1 MELEKILNKRRSV
14 RKFKDNKVSKEAVI
28 DIIKAGVKA
37 PTAGNLQPWRFLYTL
52 DQKKIN
58 QAVDSTYP
66 GNKRDSK
73 NNQDWIRK
81 APVLILACIDYSDTV
96 NKYGE
101 HGKKAAVQDVAAAV
115 ENMVLKTVDLGL
127 ATCWISGFR
136 EKELKEV
143 FDVPSDVEVLAFLPI
158 GYNAGYHANPSKK
171 DFDSIVYRDCYGKK
185 A

>member
-1 MELEKILNKRRSV
+1 MELEKILSTRRSV
-14 RKFKDNKVSKEAVI
+14 RKFKDKKVPKETVV

-37 PTAGNLQPWRFLYTL
+37 PTAGNMQPWRFLYTF

-66 GNKRDSK
+66 GNKRDSG

-81 APVLILACIDYSDTV
+81 ASVLIIACIDYSDTV
-96 NKYGE
+96 GKYGE
-101 HGKKAAVQDVAAAV
+101 HGKRAAVQDVSAAV

-127 ATCWISGFR
+127 ATCWTSGFR
-136 EKELKEV
+136 EKELKLV
-143 FDVPSDVEVLAFLPI
+143 FDVPTDVEVLAILPV
-158 GYNAGYHANPSKK
+158 GYNDGYHTNPSKK
-171 DFDSIVYRDCYGKK
+171 ELETIVYKDSYGKK

>member
-1 MELEKILNKRRSV
+1 MELENILNTRRSV
-14 RKFKDNKVSKEAVI
+14 RKFKDKKVSKEVVI

-37 PTAGNLQPWRFLYTL
+37 PTAGNLQPWRFIYTF

-58 QAVDSTYP
+58 QAVDSTYR
-66 GNKRDSK
+66 GNKRDSE
-73 NNQDWIRK
+73 NNQNWIRK

-96 NKYGE
+96 GKYGE
-101 HGKKAAVQDVAAAV
+101 HGKKAAVQDVSAAL

-136 EKELKEV
+136 EKELKSV
-143 FDVPSDVEVLAFLPI
+143 FDVPSDVELLAFLPI
-158 GYNAGYHANPSKK
+158 GYNDGYHTNPSKK
-171 DFDSIVYRDCYGKK
+171 ELETIVYKDSYGKK